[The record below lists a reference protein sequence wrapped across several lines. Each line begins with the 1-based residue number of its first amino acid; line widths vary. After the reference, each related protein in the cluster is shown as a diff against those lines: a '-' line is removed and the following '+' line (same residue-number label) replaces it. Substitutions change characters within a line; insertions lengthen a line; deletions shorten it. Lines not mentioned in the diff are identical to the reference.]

1 MPEAGVAVAVVVDNK
16 DDSGTGRVMVRY
28 PWHSHPPETFWA
40 RVSTPMAGAN
50 RGFYFM
56 PEVGDEVLVAF
67 EHGDLRRPYVVGSL
81 WNGEARAPATNSDG
95 RNDLRLIRTR
105 KGHTLRFDDGM
116 NGNVQLELHGGK
128 HLSIEENEITLED
141 ANGNGFTIQSA
152 TGALT
157 IRSASQIILKASQI
171 TIESS
176 GTLDVKAAAALT
188 LRGVV
193 VNIN

>member
-16 DDSGTGRVMVRY
+16 DDSGTGRVKVRY
-28 PWHSHPPETFWA
+28 PWHSQPPETFWA

-95 RNDLRLIRTR
+95 RNDVRLIRTR
-105 KGHTLRFDDGM
+105 KGHTLRFDDGV
-116 NGNVQLELHGGK
+116 NGNVQLELNGGK
-128 HLSIEENEITLED
+128 HLSIDDDKITLED
-141 ANGNGFTIQSA
+141 ANGNGFTIQSG

-157 IRSASQIILKASQI
+157 IRSAGRITLRASQI

-188 LRGVV
+188 LRGAV

>member
-1 MPEAGVAVAVVVDNK
+1 MPEAGVAIAVVIDNK
-16 DDSGTGRVMVRY
+16 DDSGTGRVKIRY
-28 PWHSHPPETFWA
+28 PWHSQPPETFWA
-40 RVSTPMAGAN
+40 RVSTPMAGAS

-95 RNDLRLIRTR
+95 RNDLRLLRTH
-105 KGHTLRFDDGM
+105 KGHTLRFDDGAK
-116 NGNVQLELHGGK
+116 GHVRLELNSGK
-128 HLSIEENEITLED
+128 HLSIGDDGITLED
-141 ANGNGFTIQSA
+141 ANGNGFTIQSG
-152 TGALT
+152 TGTLT
-157 IRSASQIILKASQI
+157 IRSASRITLKASEI

-176 GTLDVKAAAALT
+176 GTLDLKAAAALT
-188 LRGVV
+188 LRGAV